1 MNNKVPLDQVL
12 KDMYTN
18 SGVESAARDYYY
30 REYATDEERK
40 QMDREDRIN
49 SMISGCI
56 TVFIIAA
63 AIISFTNIMIGP

>member
-30 REYATDEERK
+30 REYATDEERA
-40 QMDREDRIN
+40 QMDKEDRIT
-49 SMISGCI
+49 SIFTMCF
-56 TVFIIAA
+56 VMFIIIT
-63 AIISFTNIMIGP
+63 AIFSVISLMAS